1 MFLQNISKFISNYR
15 YEQATVESITTVKAA
30 FLDFF
35 GVTYR
40 GMEEEA
46 SRIAFN
52 TVEEIFQGSSNL
64 NLQASVIN
72 SNLKTDVL
80 HAALV
85 NGVAAHVLE
94 LDDGHRGAQIHLG
107 SVIFPTALAIA
118 EAYDLSGKEFLE
130 GVMVGYEVGI
140 LLGKIVNPDHRNN
153 GFHTTGTIGAFIAG
167 TVASKLL
174 KLDDSQILNAL
185 GLCGTQAAGLLESD
199 HGGSMGKTL
208 HVGKAAYNGILS
220 AYLARN
226 GFTGSGTIF
235 EGDEGFLKTM
245 VFPNTDYDKKN
256 FSLENVLKDIGKVRV
271 RDIYFKKYP
280 FCRHLHSSID
290 TALKL
295 KASIGDE
302 YDHIENVAVKTY
314 AVAAEHN
321 NFNPKNIEEL
331 KQSLPYAVAISLVV
345 GDVSVDGIN
354 QLIEFGL
361 LDNYSTVDK
370 VNSIKNLVNNMI
382 VLSDD
387 QLNELYPDKRP
398 SNVIIKLDK
407 TFRNGVFQNI
417 TMLPK
422 GDFENPFQLRDL
434 IDKFKNL
441 NPQYDVRNLTVI
453 DSLEEYS
460 MRYVVKKLN
469 GRNYGQY

>member
-40 GMEEEA
+40 GIGEDA
-46 SRIAFN
+46 PQIAYN
-52 TVEEIFQGSSNL
+52 TVGEIFSTNFD
-64 NLQASVIN
+64 
-72 SNLKTDVL
+72 SNLKASIIGTKLKTDIL
-80 HAALV
+80 NAALV
-85 NGVAAHVLE
+85 NGISAHVLE

-107 SVIFPTALAIA
+107 SVIFSTALAIS
-118 EAYDLSGKEFLE
+118 EAYDLSGREFIE
-130 GVMVGYEVGI
+130 AVTVGYEVGI
-140 LLGKIVNPDHRNN
+140 LLGKIVNPEHRNN
-153 GFHTTGTIGAFIAG
+153 GFHTTGTIGTFVAG

-174 KLDDSQILNAL
+174 KLDEAQILNAL

-199 HGGSMGKTL
+199 HGGSMGKVL

-245 VFPNTDYDKKN
+245 VADDEYMMKDFT
-256 FSLENVLKDIGKVRV
+256 LENALKDVGKVRV

-302 YDHIENVAVKTY
+302 YDHIENVAIKTY

-321 NFNPKNIEEL
+321 NYNPKNLEEL

-345 GDVSVDGIN
+345 GEVNVDGLN
-354 QLIEFGL
+354 QLLEFGL
-361 LDNYSTVDK
+361 LENYSTVDK
-370 VNSIKNLVNNMI
+370 VNSIKRLVSNMVI
-382 VLSDD
+382 VSDD
-387 QLNELYPDKRP
+387 KLNELYPDKRP

-407 TFRNGVFQNI
+407 VFRNGVFQNI
-417 TMLPK
+417 TLLPK

-434 IDKFKNL
+434 IDKFKSL
-441 NPQYDVRNLTVI
+441 NPQYDINNLTVI

-460 MRYVVKKLN
+460 MNYVVRKLN
-469 GRNYGQY
+469 R